1 MIYYK
6 GDLYIWGAVK
16 AVIRLFISWF
26 ARRLTK
32 WQKDMT
38 KQEKN
43 EPKQKNTHQVMRPE
57 YNWIDPQNINKRKQ
71 TKYDELFLK
80 NLSKWAH
87 DVLNGGTSRIKK
99 TYWD

>member
-1 MIYYK
+1 
-6 GDLYIWGAVK
+6 
-16 AVIRLFISWF
+16 
-26 ARRLTK
+26 
-32 WQKDMT
+32 
-38 KQEKN
+38 
-43 EPKQKNTHQVMRPE
+43 MRPE